1 MSRLLQSTFF
11 TLILGA
17 TTLGLTGCPVPES
30 KTGLSYAANAER
42 DYNKALDEFKAHNW
56 LQAQALFRE
65 VKRKYAYSRYA
76 PLAELRIADADFE
89 QDKLGEAIRGYKQF
103 VHDHRSLTAEVGYAR
118 SRIAEAQY
126 NQISDSF
133 LLPASEERDQVATL
147 ESYRELKS
155 FLQDYPEAKESPR
168 ICDLLEKVTIKLV
181 GHELSVGRFYL
192 AKNNFEATVG
202 RVQYAIRNFGGEL
215 ACRHTTP
222 DPLQKGEPSEL
233 RTEFGLIPEA
243 LLLLGETYLKM
254 RKWTE
259 AREAFNTLKK
269 RYPESALV
277 LQADNFLEFMKA
289 RGV

>member
-1 MSRLLQSTFF
+1 MPESRT
-11 TLILGA
+11 
-17 TTLGLTGCPVPES
+17 GLT
-30 KTGLSYAANAER
+30 YAANAER
-42 DYNKALDEFKAHNW
+42 DYNKALEEFKAHNW

-103 VHDHRSLTAEVGYAR
+103 VHDHRSLNAEVAYAR

-126 NQISDSF
+126 NQISDSV
-133 LLPASEERDQVATL
+133 LLPTSEERDQVATL
-147 ESYRELKS
+147 ESFRELKS
-155 FLQDYPEAKESPR
+155 YLQDYPDAKESAH

-181 GHELSVGRFYL
+181 GHELSVARFYL
-192 AKNNFEATVG
+192 AKNNFDATIG
-202 RVQYAIRNFGGEL
+202 RVQYALRNFTADL
-215 ACRHTTP
+215 TCRHTP
-222 DPLQKGEPSEL
+222 SAPLAAGEPSAL
-233 RTEFGLIPEA
+233 RTEFGLLPDA

-254 RKWTE
+254 HRWDD
-259 AREAFNTLKK
+259 ARTAFNTLVK

-277 LQADNFLEFMKA
+277 FQANNFLEFMKA